1 MNKLKIFGICLAT
14 FLFLSNLSAQ
24 ESEQS
29 TPVPNVGSYTILVLN
44 SEIGNNIYFFTQGR
58 IHHYDLFDVQK
69 QFLVRAAIEYKFSKL
84 FKIHLGIATVDKQPF
99 DKTQTGDF
107 EIQRWLYDEFLLT
120 LGNPEKLQFKTRFR
134 HERRWINPSD
144 QVETYMDDILRLRLI
159 LVKNLSEKYYAKL
172 FSEGFYSIK
181 NKELLKLRNNLT
193 FGTKLSDELK
203 LEAGVIDEGKIGES
217 STYLVTRLYINTS
230 WRAHD
235 KKSSN
240 VNSSSVSPQLPVE
253 TTKETP
259 REIVFDTNEK
269 VDNIIDDDHHFIQE
283 ENTKQE
289 PEKIQ
294 EVVEDDVTQISNEVP
309 LEEVVV
315 YSNELRHFVIT
326 AAHKDKESTS
336 KSLDRLK
343 RDGYDG
349 QVLEIS
355 QNGYYRVSAEDF
367 KDKNKAELTRQN
379 LASIGYNKP
388 WILSTTVTISTV
400 ELVPIK
406 EDTDQVEVDDPQ
418 TESTQ
423 NETKDEDQDQ
433 VFDKDSN
440 LMNSDIINIQNQDT
454 ELLQR
459 ISAQR
464 QTEGKRKFKS
474 PIYHL
479 VIGAVTELGFAPKH
493 IEALRS
499 KGYKSAYVF
508 KKPYGGVYRISAA
521 KSKKIEDLQ
530 KLTLKLKADGFK
542 YAWIFDT
549 TLIDYEN
556 DLNLDSEDDTVD
568 QNPIQKPETVDQEI
582 KNDTISEKEINL
594 TIPVD
599 SIVQVPINNQLI
611 EAVQPEVEVAVVE
624 EDSIFERNSN
634 LIPYRPIHHVIAAST
649 TDVTRAN
656 SIAENLRKMGFVN
669 AYILNSNN
677 TYRVSAAHFKN
688 RTDTKAAIDLLNNQ
702 GFKGAWVL
710 IEE

>member
-1 MNKLKIFGICLAT
+1 MNRN
-14 FLFLSNLSAQ
+14 FLILLSLILILGSGMKSFAQ
-24 ESEQS
+24 QTDSS
-29 TPVPNVGSYTILVLN
+29 LGSYEIFILN
-44 SEIGNNIYFFTQGR
+44 PEIGKKLFFFTQARFHNYEVFGN
-58 IHHYDLFDVQK
+58 QK
-69 QFLVRAAIEYKFSKL
+69 QFLVRSAFEYQFTKHFKF
-84 FKIHLGIATVDKQPF
+84 HLGFSTVDKKPM
-99 DKTQTGDF
+99 DKSLIENFQL
-107 EIQRWLYDEFLLT
+107 QRWIYDEY
-120 LGNPEKLQFKTRFR
+120 QFDFGTPSSLKIKTRFR
-134 HERRWINPSD
+134 HERRWIYPNNSP
-144 QVETYMDDILRLRLI
+144 ETLRDNRLRFQLT
-159 LVKNLSEKYYAKL
+159 LVKNISKKVYVKA
-172 FSEGFYSIK
+172 FSEAFYVVQQD
-181 NKELLKLRNNLT
+181 KLVNMRNNLSI
-193 FGTKLSDELK
+193 GSPLSKDFKFELG
-203 LEAGVIDEGKIGES
+203 LIDEGLKGNTNQFIVS
-217 STYLVTRLYINTS
+217 RLYINTS
-230 WRAHD
+230 WRNN
-235 KKSSN
+235 KKTTSD
-240 VNSSSVSPQLPVE
+240 SSSI
-253 TTKETP
+253 ETP
-259 REIVFDTNEK
+259 LPIQKVIEAPKEIIFDTNEK
-269 VDNIIDDDHHFIQE
+269 VDNLIGDDHHFDRE

-289 PEKIQ
+289 FEKS
-294 EVVEDDVTQISNEVP
+294 ISDEIE
-309 LEEVVV
+309 LEEVIV

-326 AAHKDKESTS
+326 AAHKDQVSTV
-336 KSLDRLK
+336 KSLNRLK
-343 RDGYDG
+343 RDGFNG

-355 QNGYYRVSAEDF
+355 QNGYYRISAQDF
-367 KDKNKAELTRQN
+367 KDKSKAELTRQK

-406 EDTDQVEVDDPQ
+406 KGADQIEVDDSQ
-418 TESTQ
+418 TDSIQ
-423 NETKDEDQDQ
+423 NETKEVDQ

-464 QTEGKRKFKS
+464 ETAGKRKFKS

-530 KLTLKLKADGFK
+530 KLILKLKADGFK

-549 TLIDYEN
+549 TLIDYEK
-556 DLNLDSEDDTVD
+556 DLTLESEDEIEN
-568 QNPIQKPETVDQEI
+568 QIPIQKPETVDQEI

-599 SIVQVPINNQLI
+599 SIVQVPLNNDLI

-634 LIPYRPIHHVIAAST
+634 SIPYRPIHHVIAAST
-649 TDVTRAN
+649 TDSKRAV
-656 SIAENLRKMGFVN
+656 SITENLRKMGFVN

-677 TYRVSAAHFKN
+677 SYRVSAAHFKN

>member
-1 MNKLKIFGICLAT
+1 MD
-14 FLFLSNLSAQ
+14 NL
-24 ESEQS
+24 
-29 TPVPNVGSYTILVLN
+29 
-44 SEIGNNIYFFTQGR
+44 IG
-58 IHHYDLFDVQK
+58 
-69 QFLVRAAIEYKFSKL
+69 
-84 FKIHLGIATVDKQPF
+84 
-99 DKTQTGDF
+99 
-107 EIQRWLYDEFLLT
+107 
-120 LGNPEKLQFKTRFR
+120 
-134 HERRWINPSD
+134 
-144 QVETYMDDILRLRLI
+144 
-159 LVKNLSEKYYAKL
+159 
-172 FSEGFYSIK
+172 
-181 NKELLKLRNNLT
+181 
-193 FGTKLSDELK
+193 
-203 LEAGVIDEGKIGES
+203 
-217 STYLVTRLYINTS
+217 
-230 WRAHD
+230 
-235 KKSSN
+235 
-240 VNSSSVSPQLPVE
+240 
-253 TTKETP
+253 
-259 REIVFDTNEK
+259 
-269 VDNIIDDDHHFIQE
+269 DDHHFDRE

-289 PEKIQ
+289 FEKS
-294 EVVEDDVTQISNEVP
+294 ISDEIE
-309 LEEVVV
+309 LEEVIV

-326 AAHKDKESTS
+326 AAHKDQVSTV
-336 KSLDRLK
+336 KSLNRLK
-343 RDGYDG
+343 RDGFNG

-355 QNGYYRVSAEDF
+355 QNGYYRISAQDF
-367 KDKNKAELTRQN
+367 KDKSKAELTRQK

-406 EDTDQVEVDDPQ
+406 KGADQIEVDDSQ
-418 TESTQ
+418 TDSIQ
-423 NETKDEDQDQ
+423 NETKEVDQ

-440 LMNSDIINIQNQDT
+440 LMNSDIVNIQNQDT

-464 QTEGKRKFKS
+464 ETAGKRKFKS

-530 KLTLKLKADGFK
+530 KLILKLKADGFK

-549 TLIDYEN
+549 TLIDYEK
-556 DLNLDSEDDTVD
+556 DLTLESEDEIEN
-568 QNPIQKPETVDQEI
+568 QIPIQKPETVDQEI

-599 SIVQVPINNQLI
+599 SIVQVTLNNDLI

-634 LIPYRPIHHVIAAST
+634 SIPYRPIHHVIAAST
-649 TDVTRAN
+649 TDSKRAV
-656 SIAENLRKMGFVN
+656 SITENLRKMGFVN

-677 TYRVSAAHFKN
+677 SYRVSAAHFKN